1 MYLENLLYTKFCAY
15 CLEKKHSSLEEK
27 KLVSLWAH
35 LRRSLGLWTNTWPLS
50 LRISF
55 VK

>member
-1 MYLENLLYTKFCAY
+1 MYLENLLNTKFYAY
-15 CLEKKHSSLEEK
+15 CLEKKCSSLEEK
-27 KLVSLWAH
+27 KLGSLLAH
-35 LRRSLGLWTNTWPLS
+35 LRRSLGLWTNPWPLS